1 MLKNYFLDVN
11 KKLVKKSA
19 GKKAG
24 ADKSASGIDEKLL
37 LERLAGIMPGGFK
50 VGNAKPLDSS
60 GFSPE
65 GADLIVYREYC
76 QEVIKLFSGY
86 VPYELIHGAIFI
98 VNDLTKATLA
108 DAINRVSTVKKINKF
123 SETET
128 EFTVPS
134 FILANASADYPL
146 AELKND
152 ILNYYMSRGIEGESE
167 FEIMALLNKG
177 IIVKDWHQGKRSFAA
192 LETLEDT
199 FMWFYILYSEYIAVE
214 REEEFDLRKY
224 VRNDKVYKEF

>member
-11 KKLVKKSA
+11 KKLVKKGA
-19 GKKAG
+19 GKKSG
-24 ADKSASGIDEKLL
+24 AAKSASGIDVKLL
-37 LERLAGIMPGGFK
+37 SEKLAGIVPGGLK
-50 VGNAKPLDSS
+50 IENAKPIDSS

-76 QEVIKLFSGY
+76 QDLVKLFNGY
-86 VPYELIHGAIFI
+86 VPYELIHGSIFI

-108 DAINRVSTVKKINKF
+108 DAINRVATVKKINRF
-123 SETET
+123 SETESGYN
-128 EFTVPS
+128 VPS
-134 FILANASADYPL
+134 CILANASGDYPL

-152 ILNYYMSRGIEGESE
+152 ILNYYMSRGIEGDSE

-177 IIVKDWHQGKRSFAA
+177 IIVKDWHQGNRSFAA

-199 FMWFYILYSEYIAVE
+199 FMWFYILFSEYIQVE
-214 REEEFDLRKY
+214 REDDFDLRKY